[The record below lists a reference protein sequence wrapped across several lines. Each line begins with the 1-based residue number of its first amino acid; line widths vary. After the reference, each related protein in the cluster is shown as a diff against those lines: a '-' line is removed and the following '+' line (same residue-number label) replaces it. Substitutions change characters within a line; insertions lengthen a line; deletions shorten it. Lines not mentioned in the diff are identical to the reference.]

1 MHTLKQLIGKAA
13 SAQVGV
19 YAANAAFFILLSI
32 FPAMMLLIGLLQ
44 YTPLTPTDL
53 QQALSAFFPEA
64 LSPLLDYM
72 TQELFAMNSVGLL
85 SLSAVFAVWSASRG
99 VYSLIRGINKV
110 YCASETRS
118 YFILRL
124 RSVLDTV
131 LLLLALIATLILHL
145 FGKQLGTNLNEK
157 GFSFL
162 SSIFQANHLFI
173 FLVLTLLFTAFY
185 AWFPNKKQ
193 HLLDALPGAAATA
206 IGWIV
211 FSVLFTFYVSR
222 SGGYSI
228 YYGSLSVIALTMLW
242 LYVCMCIFFYGGIL
256 NSRLSERKKST
267 RKIER

>member
-1 MHTLKQLIGKAA
+1 MHTLKLLCRKAS

-53 QQALSAFFPEA
+53 QIALSGFFPEA

-85 SLSAVFAVWSASRG
+85 SVSAVVAVWSSSRG

-110 YCASETRS
+110 YCVEETRT
-118 YFILRL
+118 YLVLRL

-145 FGKQLGTNLNEK
+145 FGKQLGTEL
-157 GFSFL
+157 GARGLFMLASL
-162 SSIFQANHLFI
+162 FQANHLFI
-173 FLVLTLLFTAFY
+173 FVVLTLLFTAFY
-185 AWFPNKKQ
+185 AWFPSRKQ
-193 HLLDALPGAAATA
+193 KLLRALPGAAGTA
-206 IGWIV
+206 LGWII
-211 FSVLFTFYVSR
+211 FSALFTFYVSR
-222 SGGYSI
+222 SVDYSI

-242 LYVCMCIFFYGGIL
+242 LYVCMCIFFYGGML
-256 NSRLSERKKST
+256 NVWLFERNSNVLN
-267 RKIER
+267 